1 MQTGPT
7 LISEEKLNKFTVNI
21 LTGAG
26 VPADE
31 AAIVA
36 DCLLLANLSG
46 VDSHGIVRLAHYIRR
61 LENGSIKPH
70 AAVTF
75 EQTAPSMGI
84 MDGGDGLGHVVT
96 HHATTK
102 AMELAA
108 QSGTGVVSVGNSSHN
123 GMTAYY
129 ILRMIEAGYIG
140 IAMTATDKMLIPFGA
155 KQAFFG
161 TNPLAI
167 GFPTDG
173 IPVLLDMATTLTA
186 WGKVALARVEGK
198 PIPADWGMD
207 AEGKPT
213 TDPKAIAGLHPFGGS
228 KGSGLAMI
236 IDIFCSVL
244 AGMPWGPHI
253 NQMYGEMDKPRKLG
267 HFIMAI
273 DVRRFM
279 PVEMFKGILGNML
292 AEFTALEPADGF
304 NAVYYPGQIEG
315 MRRQQR
321 RVEGLPIDPGLY
333 AELAEVGQRFGV
345 PFPG

>member
-1 MQTGPT
+1 MNTGPT

-21 LTGAG
+21 LAGAG

-61 LENGSIKPH
+61 LENGSIKTH
-70 AAVTF
+70 ADIKF
-75 EQTAPSMGI
+75 ERTAPSMGI
-84 MDGGDGLGHVVT
+84 LDGGHGLGHVVT
-96 HHATTK
+96 YHACTK
-102 AMELAA
+102 AMEMAA
-108 QSGTGVVSVGNSSHN
+108 ANGTGVVSICNSSHN

-129 ILRMIEAGYIG
+129 ILRMIEEGYIG

-167 GFPTDG
+167 GFPTNG
-173 IPVLLDMATTLTA
+173 IPVLLDMATTLAA
-186 WGKVALARVEGK
+186 WGKVALARIEGK

-213 TDPKAIAGLHPFGGS
+213 TDPNAIAGLHPFGGS

-236 IDIFCSVL
+236 IDIFCSIL

-273 DVRRFM
+273 DVRRLM
-279 PVEMFKGILGNML
+279 PLEIFKSHLGAML
-292 AEFTALEPADGF
+292 EEFTQLAPADGF
-304 NAVYYPGQIEG
+304 DAVYYPGQIEG
-315 MRRQQR
+315 LRRQQR
-321 RVEGLPIDPGLY
+321 RAAGVPIDPGLY